1 MPFVEDPAR
10 FSKTRLKSDLIAHN
24 VELPHTASTKETY
37 VELHL
42 KHIDPNAADFSSDDE
57 EPVQEVADK
66 EESSEDAEMPHLST
80 LTDDDLKATLLK
92 HGVKA
97 GPIVASTR
105 ALYERKLRNL
115 LQCDGHDGLN
125 GAEKAVLY
133 SDSEEEGEG
142 NMEEEEK
149 ESEQKQQETVE
160 KPEQTHQQR
169 TELPPEPVK
178 DILKDLIPDIK
189 TTPTGIYVTSRRPIK
204 GAAQRPVLYAYP
216 DTPVSPVTLQRR
228 EEERHLVPIHI
239 QILVFLILAFIL
251 YFIYVNVE
259 DSSSVLALLD
269 SLNQWSD
276 MEEGALLQAET

>member
-149 ESEQKQQETVE
+149 ESGLEQKQQETVE

-169 TELPPEPVK
+169 TEAEMHF
-178 DILKDLIPDIK
+178 
-189 TTPTGIYVTSRRPIK
+189 
-204 GAAQRPVLYAYP
+204 QRGDVAYP
-216 DTPVSPVTLQRR
+216 QCFVLSPRLVNTAGFLIFCTVVCGTPVSGDCFSLWPFV
-228 EEERHLVPIHI
+228 
-239 QILVFLILAFIL
+239 A
-251 YFIYVNVE
+251 
-259 DSSSVLALLD
+259 SSFFEK
-269 SLNQWSD
+269 QG
-276 MEEGALLQAET
+276 M